1 VATQAYDLA
10 VRIAPQDERA
20 LAGQARARELT
31 AAAHPAAEAAAAPPA
46 GRTDSAFGE
55 DRYAKAA
62 GEGFAALGAG
72 RLSEARAAFERARSL
87 RPDGAE
93 AIDGLKRVDAAEHS
107 RGFGS
112 LQTRAEDL
120 EADERWDEALAAY
133 NSALRQNP
141 SLEFAQQGKARTQQR
156 LDLSET
162 LQGFIDR
169 PDRLA
174 SAGARAEADAA
185 LKSAHAI
192 SSPGPTLRLQ
202 IARVSALLPELDKT
216 VHLSLVSDGLTQVSI
231 PEVGNFGGF
240 SRRDVELKPGRY
252 TIIGTREGYREVRR
266 DITVTPGQ
274 PSQTIN
280 VTCYDPS

>member
-1 VATQAYDLA
+1 M
-10 VRIAPQDERA
+10 
-20 LAGQARARELT
+20 
-31 AAAHPAAEAAAAPPA
+31 
-46 GRTDSAFGE
+46 
-55 DRYAKAA
+55 
-62 GEGFAALGAG
+62 
-72 RLSEARAAFERARSL
+72 
-87 RPDGAE
+87 
-93 AIDGLKRVDAAEHS
+93 KRVDAAERS

-141 SLEFAQQGKARTQQR
+141 SLEFAQQGKARAQAR
-156 LDLSET
+156 LDLSEA

-174 SAGARAEADAA
+174 SAAARTEAEAT
-185 LKSAHAI
+185 LKSAQAI
-192 SSPGPTLRLQ
+192 SSPGPALRLQ

-216 VHLSLVSDGLTQVSI
+216 VRLSLVSDGLTQVSI
-231 PEVGNFGGF
+231 PEVGSFGGF

-252 TIIGTREGYREVRR
+252 TVIGTREGYREVRR

-274 PSQTIN
+274 QGQTIN
-280 VTCYDPS
+280 VTCYDPT